1 MHKITLLYCK
11 VYYEWFQR
19 ENRTTITLYSLDW
32 NWTWQVC
39 YKMDA
44 FLLFIKEQ
52 SLKLQKL
59 EKSSGNSCFDEL
71 NIFVNLLRNFWL
83 FSSPLYLKYEYYRVE
98 NGIFRTFSFFK
109 NISNSFTVLKYIHK
123 RVRFSKAIQR
133 AIPQKFRMSASML
146 KCETTPFCYTPKY
159 ATIVLRS
166 SGALKHW
173 LVSSVASLGGLARVG
188 RRGV

>member
-1 MHKITLLYCK
+1 
-11 VYYEWFQR
+11 
-19 ENRTTITLYSLDW
+19 
-32 NWTWQVC
+32 
-39 YKMDA
+39 MDA